1 MFRNNF
7 KAKFS
12 LYMLLALSPGL
23 VLLPY
28 AIVTHQQEHLQTEI
42 SRHVAQIAE
51 VIVKS
56 TRYAML
62 VNQRDIT
69 EKIIEDVG
77 RQAGIERVRI
87 LTKDGT
93 IIHSKRKSEIGF
105 TVQQNDEPCVRCHL
119 SGKPLQRVAD
129 DQRWRIYTDADG
141 QRLLATME
149 PIRNEPT
156 CSNASCHEHPASQS
170 VLGVLDIA
178 YSLDDVDRTLK
189 RHAIVILALSAGVS
203 LLVAAGVGVLLQR
216 LIYLPLKDLNTGA
229 RRISS
234 GELDHQIPVRSGDEF
249 GHVARS
255 FNDMSSALKR
265 SMHELQELVGTLEQ
279 KVAERTK
286 ELRAAE
292 AEVAQNEKLASIGLL
307 ASGIAHELNNP
318 LTGVLTFTSLLR
330 KKMPAGSTD
339 AEDLDLVI
347 QETKRCASI
356 IRRLLDFA
364 REKVP
369 TNGFVAMNP
378 LIEEVVR
385 FVDRPA
391 SLHNVEIVTHLEP
404 DLPQV
409 WGDADL
415 IKQVVLNIMVNATQ
429 AIEREGK
436 IVIETRRVD
445 GKDPGAPPM
454 VEFSIRDNGC
464 GIPQANLQRIFD
476 PFFTTKEVGRG
487 TGLGLS
493 VSYGIVK
500 AHGGTI
506 KVDSVVGEGSTFRV
520 QLPTVPPV
528 DQTEATTD
536 EAKAMRPHGHPQ
548 SELPRGDTAGSAGG
562 PR

>member
-28 AIVTHQQEHLQTEI
+28 VIVTHQQEHLQTEI

-77 RQAGIERVRI
+77 RQAGIERVRM

-93 IIHSKRKSEIGF
+93 IIHSKHKSETGF
-105 TVQQNDEPCVRCHL
+105 TVQQSDEPCVRCHL

-265 SMHELQELVGTLEQ
+265 SMQELQELVGTLEQ

-292 AEVAQNEKLASIGLL
+292 AEVAQGEKLASIGLL

-347 QETKRCASI
+347 QETRRCASI

-378 LIEEVVR
+378 LIEDVAR

-415 IKQVVLNIMVNATQ
+415 IKQVVLNILVNATQ

-528 DQTEATTD
+528 DQTESTTD
-536 EAKAMRPHGHPQ
+536 DAKAMRPHGHPQ
-548 SELPRGDTAGSAGG
+548 SDFPLGHTAHSAGG